1 MRMWSRG
8 LGRQN
13 LGIDLSEVNVMT
25 LEEATDYMVNE
36 AVEPL
41 LKELDGRKIV
51 ALSGKMLPPTGWEF
65 VITMDLK
72 DFFAITWKL
81 LSWKTIKSF
90 FFNSVAGSRLRNSD
104 TLVGSAT
111 KQI

>member
-13 LGIDLSEVNVMT
+13 LGINLSEINVMT
-25 LEEATDYMVNE
+25 LDEATDYMVKE

-41 LKELDGRKIV
+41 LMELDGQRVV

-65 VITMDLK
+65 VITMGLK
-72 DFFAITWKL
+72 DILAITWKL
-81 LSWKTIKSF
+81 VTWKTVKSF
-90 FFNSVAGSRLRNSD
+90 FFRPGK
-104 TLVGSAT
+104 G
-111 KQI
+111 IGP

>member
-13 LGIDLSEVNVMT
+13 LGINLSEINVMT
-25 LEEATDYMVNE
+25 LDEATNFMVKE

-41 LKELDGRKIV
+41 LVELEGRKV
-51 ALSGKMLPPTGWEF
+51 VTLSGKMLPPTGWEF
-65 VITMDLK
+65 VITLDLK
-72 DFFAITWKL
+72 DFFAVTWKL

-90 FFNSVAGSRLRNSD
+90 FFNSVSDSRLKSSD
-104 TLVGSAT
+104 SLLT